1 MISLRMTSSSRTSP
15 RMASARLGRRAAI
28 VAALIAVGAAGC
40 RTDGSTGPVSGT
52 NMPTEARPAP
62 PPIGMAGRWVLAQPG
77 RGQCNMTFRTAAPTD
92 SEGTIAPEGGC
103 PGKFFTSRK
112 WMFDTNGLSIR
123 DHNNQP
129 LAQLSVAGGA
139 SFDGKAATGDP
150 VTLSR

>member
-1 MISLRMTSSSRTSP
+1 MTSLRLTSP
-15 RMASARLGRRAAI
+15 RLGLRAAI
-28 VAALIAVGAAGC
+28 AATLIAIGAAGC
-40 RTDGSTGPVSGT
+40 RTDGLSSPPASGGGA
-52 NMPTEARPAP
+52 MPEARPAA
-62 PPIGMAGRWVLAQPG
+62 PPISMAGRWMLAQPG
-77 RGQCNMTFRTAAPTD
+77 RGQSNMTFRAAAPTD

-129 LAQLSVAGGA
+129 LAQLSAVGGVR
-139 SFDGKAATGDP
+139 FDGKAAAGDP